1 MMNRIRDLIESRIHN
16 YAHNARDLEP
26 EESWMMDVDQF
37 VSSESYRQNLVLNMT
52 DENLL
57 DLFEALVEKEH
68 KDKADTL
75 SSMIYG
81 VGL

>member
-1 MMNRIRDLIESRIHN
+1 MNRLRDLIESRIHN
-16 YAHNARDLEP
+16 YALNAILLEP

-37 VSSESYRQNLVLNMT
+37 VSNESYRQNLILNMT

-68 KDKADTL
+68 KDRADTL
-75 SSMIYG
+75 SSMISG